1 MKKRIFLIILATVC
15 VGQTFAQSS
24 FKIGDLYYKYN
35 KVMSDNTLEVQVTYS
50 NELHSTTN
58 YSGLANKSIT
68 IPKTIS
74 LNGYNYLVTSIDQYA
89 FENSKISSITI
100 PEGVV
105 YIYTGAFMNCKN
117 LKSITIG
124 SGVSKISSKAFNG
137 CSSLESIVCN
147 GVTPP
152 IVVDDKLTGD
162 GLQDA
167 MLYLNVTFSYP
178 EESGKLYRK
187 WQPWCNFD
195 TEDDNVVV
203 KDTVFVYDTVYS
215 VINTRDTIYNIVNRI
230 DTIYNIINTRD
241 TIFSVVTKVDT
252 VYSVISSKDTVYI
265 VDNNNRGLITVKSAN
280 TKMGIVYGSGIFA
293 NGSTTEIVAIEKYG
307 YHFTKWSDGNTENPR
322 FVEVNGNST
331 FTAEFDVNNYSVLA
345 EANAVAMGKVEGGA
359 EYAYLSRTQL
369 KAIPNE
375 GYEFKEWSD
384 GETANPRN
392 ILVYRDTTFTAVFVA
407 AGATAVAESAAN
419 AINIYTAGK
428 TIVVE
433 NAADEIRVYDAMG
446 KLVCRNAANRNNN
459 KINVK
464 TSGFYI
470 VKIGSAVKRVV
481 VN

>member
-1 MKKRIFLIILATVC
+1 MKKSVLLIVFATLF
-15 VGQTFAQSS
+15 VGHTFAQTS
-24 FKIGDLYYKYN
+24 FKFGDLYYKTYQVTSN
-35 KVMSDNTLEVQVTYS
+35 NTLEVQVTYS
-50 NELHSTTN
+50 NEMHSTTN
-58 YSGLANKSIT
+58 YSGLANKNIT
-68 IPKTIS
+68 IPRTVTYS
-74 LNGYNYLVTSIDQYA
+74 GHNYLVTSIDQYA

-100 PEGVV
+100 PEGVL

-117 LKSITIG
+117 LKSITLG
-124 SGVSKISSKAFNG
+124 SGVTKISSKAFNG
-137 CSSLESIVCN
+137 CSSLESIDCKS
-147 GVTPP
+147 VTPP

-178 EESGKLYRK
+178 EESSKLYRK
-187 WQPWCNFD
+187 MQPWCNFD

-252 VYSVISSKDTVYI
+252 VYSVISSKDTVYLAENSGRYQI
-265 VDNNNRGLITVKSAN
+265 SAKSAN

-322 FVEVNGNST
+322 FVEVNGDDT
-331 FTAEFDVNNYSVLA
+331 FTAEFEVNNYSVFA

-392 ILVYRDTTFTAVFVA
+392 ILVYSDTSFTAVFVA
-407 AGATAVAESAAN
+407 LETTTVAESAAN

-433 NAADEIRVYDAMG
+433 NATDEIRVYDAMG

-464 TSGFYI
+464 TSGIYI